1 MPMVRIDLQTGRSE
15 VQRQAIGEAVY
26 QALRSIGVPKDDR
39 FQVIAEHH
47 PSNFIFA
54 RAYLGLEHTTELIM
68 VQITLNEG
76 RTTDQKKVLFKAI
89 AEGLHSAVGVR
100 VEDVFIGLV
109 EVKKENWS
117 FGAGV
122 AQYAEP

>member
-1 MPMVRIDLQTGRSE
+1 MPMVRIDLQTGQSE

-26 QALRSIGVPKDDR
+26 QALRSIGVPEDDR
-39 FQVIAEHH
+39 FQVIAQHD

-54 RAYLGLEHTTELIM
+54 QAYLGLTHTNDLIM

-76 RTTDQKKVLFKAI
+76 RTTEQKKILFKAI
-89 AEGLHSAVGVR
+89 AEGLHTAVGVR
-100 VEDVFIGLV
+100 MEDVFISLV

-117 FGAGV
+117 FGAGA